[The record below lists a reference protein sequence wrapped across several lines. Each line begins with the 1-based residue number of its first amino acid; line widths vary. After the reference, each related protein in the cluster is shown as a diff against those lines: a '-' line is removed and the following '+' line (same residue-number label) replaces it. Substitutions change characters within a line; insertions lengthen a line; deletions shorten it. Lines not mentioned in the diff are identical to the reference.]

1 MKKEKNRNVLTVLL
15 RLTGI
20 LLLTVC
26 MIFPLGILIPKL
38 FGITSYAV
46 ISPSME
52 PSIPVGS
59 LVFSKETDPSLVEE
73 GDVIT
78 FYANEMAAT
87 STTHR
92 VIENDREKRQF
103 ITKGDAND
111 IEDIQPIPYLL
122 FLGKTVYVLEKA
134 GWIALFL
141 SEIRG
146 KIVFAIAFLL
156 GVFAVEAAEYFEK
169 RS

>member
-38 FGITSYAV
+38 FGITSYVV

-59 LVFSKETDPSLVEE
+59 LVFS
-73 GDVIT
+73 
-78 FYANEMAAT
+78 NEMAAT

-92 VIENDREKRQF
+92 VIENDREKHQF

-122 FLGKTVYVLEKA
+122 FLGKTIYVLEKA

-146 KIVFAIAFLL
+146 KVVFAITFLL